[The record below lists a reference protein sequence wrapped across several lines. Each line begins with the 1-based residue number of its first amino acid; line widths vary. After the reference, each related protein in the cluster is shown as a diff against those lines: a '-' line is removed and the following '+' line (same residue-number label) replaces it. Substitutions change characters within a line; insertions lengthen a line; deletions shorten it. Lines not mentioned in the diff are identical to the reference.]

1 MKGEKKTM
9 KVIINY
15 KEYNKDD
22 SYDIKA
28 QIVPCC
34 EGVISRG
41 SNELLLVQGDKSARF
56 FDVTQFSIIED

>member
-1 MKGEKKTM
+1 MT
-9 KVIINY
+9 VIINY

-28 QIVPCC
+28 LIVHACD
-34 EGVISRG
+34 GVISRG

-56 FDVTQFSIIED
+56 CDVTQFSIIED

>member
-1 MKGEKKTM
+1 M

-15 KEYNKDD
+15 KKYNKDD

-34 EGVISRG
+34 DGVISRG
-41 SNELLLVQGDKSARF
+41 SNELLLVQGENSARF

>member
-1 MKGEKKTM
+1 MT
-9 KVIINY
+9 VIINY

-28 QIVPCC
+28 QIVHCC
-34 EGVISRG
+34 DGVISRG

-56 FDVTQFSIIED
+56 FDVTQFTIIED